1 MLAKRIIP
9 CLDVKDGR
17 VVKGVRFENLRE
29 AGDPKELALKY
40 RDEGADEVVFLDIS
54 ASYEGRKIMI
64 EKVKEVAKVLDIPF
78 TVGGGIRSLQE
89 AREILWSGADKISL
103 NTYAVLNPELIT
115 QIADVYGSQSV
126 VVSID
131 ARREGNGYRVYIKGG
146 REATGLEAVMWAK
159 KAEELGAGEILLTS
173 IDRDGTEMGF
183 DLDLTRAVSEAVAVP
198 VIASGGGGKM
208 EHFYQVLTTGK
219 ADAALAASVFH
230 FNQLSIPEL
239 KSYLKQRGVVVRI

>member
-208 EHFYQVLTTGK
+208 EHFYQVLTAGK